1 MFEGDTALLNLITT
15 AGSIGIVVFLAVLL
29 IVNLGN
35 ILFRLVKIGIIIVIL
50 IFIVWALSFN
60 YKGSSLAN
68 ISQQQEIQ
76 NLKDKVSKI
85 YNDIMTNYD
94 LADSELISQTENL
107 FSQGATTNSEDSFS
121 LKDFTATQ
129 GSFNPQDDIGKQTK
143 EQEITLT
150 SFGQL
155 TEWQPRTYNL
165 EQFESYNPIQD
176 KQLTEWQPMSYNSE
190 QFESD
195 EPTPT
200 KQLIE
205 DKTTQELVLDTPI
218 AETFIPTNTTYTP
231 MFSSNLD
238 VEPTK
243 DKDKD
248 KDKVMPEV
256 RESKVDK
263 DKELTPKKP
272 IYFNINIHGCK
283 GELPKILDY
292 KSSPKK
298 LVYLTTVN
306 TLNNPDPSKTMLT
319 NAYNDFSSTIKPTL
333 LYCGEIYTFEYK
345 KFYDKYREEGKTLN
359 SFLRYEKTNETK
371 NGLPATYAY
380 LYGNWY
386 REDK

>member
-15 AGSIGIVVFLAVLL
+15 AGSIGIIVFLAVLL

-35 ILFRLVKIGIIIVIL
+35 ILFRLVKIGIVIVIL
-50 IFIVWALSFN
+50 IFMVWAFSFS

-76 NLKDKVSKI
+76 DLKNKVSKI

-94 LADSELISQTENL
+94 LADSELMNHTENL
-107 FSQGATTNSEDSFS
+107 FSQGATTNSKDSFS
-121 LKDFTATQ
+121 LKDFTNTQ
-129 GSFNPQDDIGKQTK
+129 GSFNYRDVTGTQEK
-143 EQEITLT
+143 EIQLT
-150 SFGQL
+150 SFDQL
-155 TEWQPRTYNL
+155 TEWQPR
-165 EQFESYNPIQD
+165 
-176 KQLTEWQPMSYNSE
+176 SYNSE

-243 DKDKD
+243 DKDK
-248 KDKVMPEV
+248 VMPEV
-256 RESKVDK
+256 SKSKVDK

-345 KFYDKYREEGKTLN
+345 KFYEKYRKKGKTLN